1 MTKVIAGDRIG
12 RTATIRTGCSA
23 VIFDESRE
31 RILLTRRA
39 DNGQWCLPSGGM
51 DAGES
56 VTETCEREVREETGL
71 EVRVVRFIGVYSSP
85 HRIVQYADGNRFQIV
100 AFSFEAE
107 VTGGQLTL
115 SNETTEFGYFTPAE
129 IETLDL
135 MELHHERIADAL
147 AQQEQP
153 FVR

>member
-1 MTKVIAGDRIG
+1 MTKVITGDRIG

-23 VIFDESRE
+23 VIFDESSE

-56 VTETCEREVREETGL
+56 ITETCEREVREETGL
-71 EVRVVRFIGVYSSP
+71 KVHVVRFIGVYSSP

-107 VTGGQLTL
+107 VIGGQLTL
-115 SNETTEFGYFTPAE
+115 SDETTEFGYFTPDE

-147 AQQEQP
+147 TQQEKP